1 MLKLKSAAFYWT
13 QVSLESSLWVPMSTR
28 TRPCWIFA
36 AMIQA
41 DDDTNSILADDA
53 NRAIHMWW
61 SFRWW
66 WSSWQGDVVG
76 CFTKFYFME
85 HIKLGLC
92 ENCFYKIISNLLI
105 PTHWISFFLFKMTS
119 WSHIWREKELGKFM
133 TKYSLTL
140 VKFPHIDNL
149 EIGNAFIAIVSFNPL
164 LAQQKQTCKKIMQP
178 VKLEIQTESNHLCNW
193 QQFCSQNSRTSIALF
208 YFHIFALTCIVYL
221 DWF

>member
-1 MLKLKSAAFYWT
+1 MMPIGQFICDGHLDGGGAVDRET
-13 QVSLESSLWVPMSTR
+13 
-28 TRPCWIFA
+28 
-36 AMIQA
+36 
-41 DDDTNSILADDA
+41 TN
-53 NRAIHMWW
+53 
-61 SFRWW
+61 
-66 WSSWQGDVVG
+66 VVG
-76 CFTKFYFME
+76 CFTKFCFME
-85 HIKLGLC
+85 HIKLGLSK
-92 ENCFYKIISNLLI
+92 NCFYKIISNLLI
-105 PTHWISFFLFKMTS
+105 PTHWISFFLYKMTS

-208 YFHIFALTCIVYL
+208 CFHAKNDLVNENIRQMMIQLLFCIRSQK
-221 DWF
+221 